1 MPFGA
6 CQLKY
11 PVQDRELCIYKHQ
24 TSRSVILSQNALKT
38 ADAVVSTKCE
48 APTAGCHDAVIVT
61 KSSPVIMVSLQKRS
75 MS

>member
-6 CQLKY
+6 YQLKY
-11 PVQDRELCIYKHQ
+11 PIQDRELCIYKHQ
-24 TSRSVILSQNALKT
+24 KLVSVILSQKHTKN